1 MRILNSSYFPM
12 IMSMLRGI
20 SGVASLVYAKPIMTS
35 ALGEGRYDDRG
46 GRERDA
52 RQQDNEGPRLLAGFN
67 KRDGIHMYL
76 RMEMVARRPMTAS
89 ALITAV

>member
-1 MRILNSSYFPM
+1 
-12 IMSMLRGI
+12 
-20 SGVASLVYAKPIMTS
+20 MTS
-35 ALGEGRYDDRG
+35 ARSEGRYDDRG